1 MRKIA
6 MMALAA
12 IFIMSLQAMA
22 QNNPRN
28 TRQDNRRSQTEMRW
42 TAKERAENMAKQL
55 NLTNDETAKVQALFE
70 KQDAERA
77 EQIVKHR
84 AERQN
89 VMQDREQRRTE
100 MQALREKAVAEND
113 AELEKIIGKEKFE
126 QWKEYRS
133 EQQKKFR
140 DANRQGRRNINAPGA
155 GK

>member
-140 DANRQGRRNINAPGA
+140 DANRQGRRNINAPA
-155 GK
+155 RSR